1 MAEIAIVNAK
11 RQEVGTLSLPDTAF
25 AYPYK
30 RHLLYEAVRHFLACA
45 RAGTHKA
52 KNRIEVSGGG
62 KKPWKQKGTGRARQG
77 SNRSPLW
84 RHGGVV
90 FGPVPRDYSYDF
102 PRMARRRALAS
113 AISEKA
119 RRGQLL
125 VVDALPVETAKTK
138 AVAEYLRKGLQLE
151 GKVLIVF
158 DGDNRT
164 LERASRNHP
173 EIGALRALSLHA
185 YDVLNHDAVVMS
197 RAAAEQLG
205 EVLSR

>member
-30 RHLLYEAVRHFLACA
+30 RHLLYEAVRHFLACN

-52 KNRIEVSGGG
+52 KNRTEVRGGG

-77 SNRSPLW
+77 STRSPLW

-113 AISEKA
+113 ALSEKA
-119 RRGQLL
+119 RLGQLL
-125 VVDALPVETAKTK
+125 VVDALPVETVKTK
-138 AVAEYLRKGLQLE
+138 AVAEYVRAGLKLE

-164 LERASRNHP
+164 LETASRNHP
-173 EIGALRALSLHA
+173 QIGALRALSLHA